1 MKKNIII
8 ASLFA
13 GAFLTTISCGNKKVD
28 GPNPDADSTE
38 VNEGDKAKASNV
50 DPWPWDFPRDVKV
63 DVEKGQTVLTP
74 SYYQEY
80 LKEGKELSKKTYV
93 FYSAEV
99 KEPGVGSTKVEHI
112 GKEYDVPNALII
124 PLPSDATAKVGDI
137 LLTWWQSGSGLKRA
151 IVTDASDPK
160 APTVSYLDL
169 SWSIKDGE
177 VKKFKEDEKIK
188 PGTFRVLKEG
198 EWAPGMQVAYEE
210 DGQKKAGYIIS
221 LTDDKVLISGFA
233 GHIYVAKRSDC
244 KLISLKPSFKPGDK
258 VFGVY
263 VDSYEDKFTVKKFDK
278 KNGRVWLEDN
288 RNTTCIKNILEVANN
303 L

>member
-1 MKKNIII
+1 M
-8 ASLFA
+8 
-13 GAFLTTISCGNKKVD
+13 
-28 GPNPDADSTE
+28 
-38 VNEGDKAKASNV
+38 
-50 DPWPWDFPRDVKV
+50 
-63 DVEKGQTVLTP
+63 
-74 SYYQEY
+74 
-80 LKEGKELSKKTYV
+80 
-93 FYSAEV
+93 
-99 KEPGVGSTKVEHI
+99 KEPGVGSTKVEYI

-169 SWSIKDGE
+169 SWSIKNGE

-210 DGQKKAGYIIS
+210 EGQKKAGYIIS

-258 VFGVY
+258 VFGLY

-288 RNTTCIKNILEVANN
+288 RNTTCIKSILEVANN

>member
-1 MKKNIII
+1 MK
-8 ASLFA
+8 
-13 GAFLTTISCGNKKVD
+13 
-28 GPNPDADSTE
+28 AD
-38 VNEGDKAKASNV
+38 NV